1 LIWRHCGKCNYRAPF
16 DATDKCL
23 FCDEFSLTR
32 EVDQAELD
40 SLALSSKVESTR
52 EMLKSG
58 LWLWVSSL
66 FLRG

>member
-16 DATDKCL
+16 DDTDKCL

-40 SLALSSKVESTR
+40 RLALSSRAESTR
-52 EMLKSG
+52 EMVNSG
-58 LWLWVSSL
+58 FWLGVSGL